1 MEQGSDKAQCGGAI
15 LCADVDGL
23 AVDDG
28 AQVAEDR
35 VGERVRSVLMSSR
48 LPQRRP
54 GDAPCSALVLSG
66 PRRREISVDNPSSVR
81 LCGAHCAGDPLGDP
95 TVALRRS
102 NHLWPGPTTGNH
114 VEHRVVPYQVVSA
127 SRI

>member
-1 MEQGSDKAQCGGAI
+1 MGVAFHDPLAVALDGIVFVAVAQCGGGI

-66 PRRREISVDNPSSVR
+66 ARRRATWFDNPS
-81 LCGAHCAGDPLGDP
+81 L
-95 TVALRRS
+95 
-102 NHLWPGPTTGNH
+102 
-114 VEHRVVPYQVVSA
+114 
-127 SRI
+127 